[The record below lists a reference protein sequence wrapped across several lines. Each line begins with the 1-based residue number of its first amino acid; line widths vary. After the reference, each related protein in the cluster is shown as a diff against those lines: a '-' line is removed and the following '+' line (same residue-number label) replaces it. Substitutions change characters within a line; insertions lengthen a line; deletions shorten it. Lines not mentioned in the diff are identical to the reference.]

1 MGAPSFFENAM
12 PIPVTPTLAIPD
24 DALSFTAS
32 RSGGPGGQ
40 HVNKTSSR
48 VTLRMDIAH
57 APFLTDEVKARLLD
71 RLRTR
76 IDADG
81 TIRVV
86 CQTSRSQ
93 FANRRIAQE
102 RLVALLVEALAPE
115 VPRVASKVPRRAK
128 AARLDVKRIRSAVK
142 RSRTVRGED
151 DF

>member
-1 MGAPSFFENAM
+1 M
-12 PIPVTPTLAIPD
+12 PIRVNDELEIPD
-24 DALSFTAS
+24 DALTFTAS

-48 VTLRMDIAH
+48 VTLRMDVAH
-57 APFLTDEVKARLLD
+57 APFLSDEVKARLLD

-93 FANRRIAQE
+93 FANRRIAGE
-102 RLVALLVEALAPE
+102 RLAALLAEALVPE
-115 VPRVASKVPRRAK
+115 VPRVETKVPRRAK
-128 AARLDVKRIRSAVK
+128 AKRLDGKKRRSAIK
-142 RSRTVRGED
+142 RLRTTGDED
-151 DF
+151 EG

>member
-1 MGAPSFFENAM
+1 M
-12 PIPVTPTLAIPD
+12 PIRVNDDLEIPD
-24 DALSFTAS
+24 DALTFTAS

-57 APFLTDEVKARLLD
+57 APFLADKVKARLLE
-71 RLRTR
+71 RLSTR

-81 TIRVV
+81 TIRVI

-102 RLVALLVEALAPE
+102 RLAALLAEALVPE
-115 VPRVASKVPRRAK
+115 VPRVETKVPRRAK
-128 AARLDVKRIRSAVK
+128 AKRLEGKKLRSAIK
-142 RSRTVRGED
+142 RSRGLRGED
-151 DF
+151 DV

>member
-1 MGAPSFFENAM
+1 M
-12 PIPVTPTLAIPD
+12 PIRVNDDIEIPD
-24 DALSFTAS
+24 DALTFTAS

-57 APFLTDEVKARLLD
+57 APFLSDDVKARLLD
-71 RLRTR
+71 RLKTR

-93 FANRRIAQE
+93 FANRRIAGE
-102 RLVALLVEALAPE
+102 RLAALLAEALVPE
-115 VPRVASKVPRRAK
+115 VPRVETKVPRRAK
-128 AARLDVKRIRSAVK
+128 VKRLEGKKRRSTIK
-142 RSRTVRGED
+142 RLRTSGDED
-151 DF
+151 EG